1 MPPAGLI
8 IKLYFYALLLHS
20 YVFCT
25 SALWGTCLNPIL
37 VIGEQSSTFC
47 KPESCHSPV
56 FLHAP
61 PAPSLHL
68 TQFPQILHMLQLQ
81 LQSSSRTQLLQS
93 SSRTQLIQDP
103 APPAPSSSSPPP
115 APSSSSPPPAPSQS
129 CSSSWQPA
137 SSLVQ
142 LSLSSRTSPMCP

>member
-56 FLHAP
+56 SLHAP

-93 SSRTQLIQDP
+93 SSRTQLLQSSSSPQLLQDP
-103 APPAPSSSSPPP
+103 APPVPLQPP
-115 APSSSSPPPAPSQS
+115 APPVLLQPPANHVPAPGSLPPHWCS
-129 CSSSWQPA
+129 C
-137 SSLVQ
+137 
-142 LSLSSRTSPMCP
+142 R